1 MRGSTGPLRAHRA
14 TAPVAMT
21 REGGPSTTSRVTA
34 QERCGWPAV
43 TRHAGC
49 GGRGPVVIAAGGTG
63 GHFFPAEALAAE
75 LTARGFRLALLCDS
89 RSAGVSSAVFAGHD
103 QFVIHGA
110 GIAGRGARRA
120 AGAILSLARG
130 VVQARSILLRIGATA
145 VVGFGGYPSV
155 APVLAARSL
164 RRRMPV
170 LLHEQ
175 NAVLGRANRFLARQA
190 NVLALSFAAT
200 ESVPRGAAT
209 ALTGNPVRPAITA
222 LAGAPYTPPNDTIR
236 LLVLGGSLG
245 ARIFSDIVPPA
256 IAALSAALRARL
268 SIVQQCRAEDL
279 GRVRSAYAQAGVNA
293 ELAPFFAD
301 VADRLA
307 AAHLVVAR
315 AGASTV
321 AELAV
326 IGRPAILVP
335 LPGAIDDHQSANA
348 RALVAARGASAIAQS
363 ALTPGLLA
371 RQLAMLLDEPDL
383 LAHAAHAA
391 ATIGRANATSRLAD
405 LVETHI
411 HQEVRA

>member
-1 MRGSTGPLRAHRA
+1 MARD
-14 TAPVAMT
+14 
-21 REGGPSTTSRVTA
+21 GGPSTTSSVTA
-34 QERCGWPAV
+34 QESCGWPTVA
-43 TRHAGC
+43 RHAGC
-49 GGRGPVVIAAGGTG
+49 DGRGPVVIAAGGTG

-75 LTARGFRLALLCDS
+75 LAARGLRLALLCDS
-89 RSAGVSSAVFAGHD
+89 RSAGVSSAVFAAHD

-110 GIAGRGARRA
+110 VIAGRGARQA

-130 VVQARSILLRIGATA
+130 IVQARTILSRIGAAA

-155 APVLAARSL
+155 APILAARSL

-175 NAVLGRANRFLARQA
+175 NAVLGRANRFLARRA
-190 NVLALSFAAT
+190 NMLALSFAAT
-200 ESVPRGAAT
+200 ESVPRGTAT

-222 LAGAPYTPPNDTIR
+222 LAGAPYMPPGDMIR

-268 SIVQQCRAEDL
+268 SIVQQCRSEDL
-279 GRVRSAYAQAGVNA
+279 DRVRSAYTQAGVNA

-335 LPGAIDDHQSANA
+335 LPGAIDDHQNANA

-383 LAHAAHAA
+383 LAHAARAA
-391 ATIGRANATSRLAD
+391 TTIGRADAASCLAD

-411 HQEVRA
+411 HQEVRS